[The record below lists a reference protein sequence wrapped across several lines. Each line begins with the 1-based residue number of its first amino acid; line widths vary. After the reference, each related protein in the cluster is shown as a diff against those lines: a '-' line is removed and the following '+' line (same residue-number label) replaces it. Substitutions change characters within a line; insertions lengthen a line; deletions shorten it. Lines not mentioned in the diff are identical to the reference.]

1 MAEQLSAM
9 TKAVAV
15 ALDIAGRPDTDD
27 AYALNSVRK
36 AYSLLNG
43 ATFQDLIEEPRS
55 TPNAQHFSI
64 DWMEAYRLEAAKAE
78 ELAERLRNLE
88 AEWAKGRGIGG
99 PGCEELI
106 EPTRAVPNDK
116 HEPSGR
122 AERMRGRIIS
132 LLRNGDHTAQE
143 LSRMTKAHVRTIQRR
158 LRELATDGLVAQAT
172 DGLSPLYTL
181 AKERMH

>member
-1 MAEQLSAM
+1 M
-9 TKAVAV
+9 TKVVAV

-43 ATFQDLIEEPRS
+43 ATFQDFIEEPRS
-55 TPNAQHFSI
+55 TPSAQHFGI

-78 ELAERLRNLE
+78 ALAERLRDLE
-88 AEWAKGRGIGG
+88 AEAAHGTGTAGSRS
-99 PGCEELI
+99 EELSKPSRAVQSDKY
-106 EPTRAVPNDK
+106 EPT
-116 HEPSGR
+116 GR
-122 AERMRGRIIS
+122 AERMRGRIVS
-132 LLRNGDHTAQE
+132 LLRDGDHTAQE
-143 LSRMTKAHVRTIQRR
+143 LSRITRAHVRTIQRR
-158 LRELATDGLVAQAT
+158 LRELATDGLVAQAA